1 MAMPLLPPDWA
12 LPESSVTPAATYWSR
27 RRFLRVGGAAAMA
40 VGVGLTGCRANG
52 HDTERGTAGQGQ
64 PARPAGPLDTIP
76 ETPTADLYPAAPSP
90 QWAASERP
98 LTDRTVAAT
107 HNNFYEFLL
116 DKARVWENVG
126 PFQARPWT
134 VEVTGEVERPGIFD
148 LDVLERELGL
158 EERVYRLRCVEAWAM
173 TVPWTGFPLH
183 RLLDRVQPLSSGNYV
198 RFVSFNRPEE
208 AVGQRTQ
215 PWYPWPYY
223 EALRMDE
230 ARHDLTLMVTGVY
243 GEPLPKQHGAP
254 VRVVVPWKYGYKSP
268 KSVVRI
274 EVTRERPPI
283 FWHDVTPDEYRFY
296 SNVNPAVPH
305 PRWSQ
310 ATEELIGE
318 KRRVETQLLNGY
330 APWVGDLYT
339 DEILSTLS

>member
-1 MAMPLLPPDWA
+1 
-12 LPESSVTPAATYWSR
+12 
-27 RRFLRVGGAAAMA
+27 MA

-90 QWAASERP
+90 QWAVTERP

-183 RLLDRVQPLSSGNYV
+183 RLLDRVQPLSSGPPAPPPGPGPAPLLGQLCPL
-198 RFVSFNRPEE
+198 RLLQPPGRGGGPEDPALVS
-208 AVGQRTQ
+208 V
-215 PWYPWPYY
+215 
-223 EALRMDE
+223 ALLR
-230 ARHDLTLMVTGVY
+230 G
-243 GEPLPKQHGAP
+243 PPHG
-254 VRVVVPWKYGYKSP
+254 
-268 KSVVRI
+268 
-274 EVTRERPPI
+274 
-283 FWHDVTPDEYRFY
+283 
-296 SNVNPAVPH
+296 
-305 PRWSQ
+305 
-310 ATEELIGE
+310 
-318 KRRVETQLLNGY
+318 
-330 APWVGDLYT
+330 
-339 DEILSTLS
+339 